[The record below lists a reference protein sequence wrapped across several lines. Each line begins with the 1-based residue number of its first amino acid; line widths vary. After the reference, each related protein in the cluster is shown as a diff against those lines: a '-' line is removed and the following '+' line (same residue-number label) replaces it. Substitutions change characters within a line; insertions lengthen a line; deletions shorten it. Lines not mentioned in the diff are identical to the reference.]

1 MFIMCFNRF
10 KLQKIHNNV
19 LFNVSDHDIL
29 NMLLGRNTKKDQ
41 QRPQSEDDKEHS
53 GRLAI

>member
-1 MFIMCFNRF
+1 MYYLM
-10 KLQKIHNNV
+10 

-29 NMLLGRNTKKDQ
+29 NMLLGRNTKKDK